1 MNTIT
6 PTNPEDDKYKKIQEI
21 LKKLSTINASN
32 IDSID
37 SQLTLTEALKN
48 EDTRQAA
55 MQQMMKLNPDT
66 HKLFREK
73 QKKLSL
79 PYYKE
84 SYGKELVTYILNPM
98 LADSKSKKIDGV
110 EAQRW
115 SINTLDA
122 KVRQAWDWIIDYSD
136 PDKKYKNLRSR
147 VEIVKKSTCL
157 AIIFKSIDVPL
168 RATDY
173 SDFSSVDD
181 VLVAIKDIVENYP
194 YDKQYFLPPKD
205 GSMQPFA
212 LSGDDIIKV
221 ETFCAK
227 FSFIVALV
235 GNGKISISKFTP
247 NANSNIVGGVE

>member
-1 MNTIT
+1 MPTIL
-6 PTNPEDDKYKKIQEI
+6 PSKLDDID
-21 LKKLSTINASN
+21 ASN
-32 IDSID
+32 IESP
-37 SQLTLTEALKN
+37 EAQKILYDCLKD
-48 EDTRQAA
+48 EATRTAA
-55 MQQMMKLNPDT
+55 MQQMLKLNPDT
-66 HKLFREK
+66 QKLFREK

-84 SYGKELVTYILNPM
+84 SYGKELVTYILDPM
-98 LADSKSKKIDGV
+98 LADFKSKKIDGV

-122 KVRQAWDWIIDYSD
+122 KVRQAWDWVIDYSD
-136 PDKKYKNLRSR
+136 ADKKYKNLRSR

-181 VLVAIKDIVENYP
+181 VLAAIKDIVENYP

-247 NANSNIVGGVE
+247 NVNSNIIGGVE